1 MRSRRLKRL
10 FHVEWSGQAEEQA
23 GLHRRR
29 LRKALSRLL
38 REALDGGLPVYQG
51 MCRLPMPAA
60 RTGLNRDL
68 VAWLLP
74 TPGTGWV
81 VVRVE
86 TQRDNDRA
94 KPGKGG
100 L

>member
-1 MRSRRLKRL
+1 VK
-10 FHVEWSGQAEEQA
+10 WSPEAEKQA

-51 MCRLPMPAA
+51 MCRLPLPAA

-74 TPGTGWV
+74 VPGAGWV
-81 VVRVE
+81 VVKVE
-86 TQRDNDRA
+86 ARRDDDRA